1 MSVNPGFGGQKFI
14 ENTCKKAS
22 ELKEMI
28 LQRKLET
35 LIEVDGGV
43 NFEVG
48 KKLYDSGVDILVAG
62 SFVFGSKNPV
72 ETIARLKQL

>member
-1 MSVNPGFGGQKFI
+1 
-14 ENTCKKAS
+14 
-22 ELKEMI
+22 MI
-28 LQRKLET
+28 LQRNVET

>member
-1 MSVNPGFGGQKFI
+1 M
-14 ENTCKKAS
+14 A
-22 ELKEMI
+22 LKEMI
-28 LQRKLET
+28 LRQNSSA

-62 SFVFGSKNPV
+62 SFVFNAKNPI
-72 ETIARLKQL
+72 ETIAALKQL